1 MDISEKLR
9 LESSIVRLFIVT
21 LLGIAFELILA
32 LPTLSLVPTL
42 IGLPGQQALAYSA
55 LDILNFIGAYL
66 LVPVVYCI
74 IVSYWFE
81 PKRIVSPL
89 NIQLGTV
96 AIGTIMVVD
105 RVLFQAYYYTPFPQ
119 PQGATIAVTLLYW
132 FTAAFVS
139 AVVIGAY
146 QTRMVRWWV
155 GLNLEDY
162 DRVTYV
168 INDDFDSLADAFDD
182 EFLKT
187 FGLQKRREK
196 EILIITSKY
205 LTGDSIIMVMMRD
218 GDPATHKLRTILAT
232 VAFKTRV
239 YTLSR
244 SKQASAERDT
254 VVWALKGKMQDRN
267 YLIAIVPKEGL
278 DDFAS
283 DLASRTAENLAQ
295 EPTISKATITLQFY
309 RDMQRFHKVSFLLT
323 VVVLPVVFGIAW
335 YYYHLGIDSY
345 LSLLG
350 TLAFFGFLMIGD
362 SLRQERKLKKL
373 GEIQTDEKRPELE
386 KEN

>member
-1 MDISEKLR
+1 
-9 LESSIVRLFIVT
+9 
-21 LLGIAFELILA
+21 
-32 LPTLSLVPTL
+32 
-42 IGLPGQQALAYSA
+42 
-55 LDILNFIGAYL
+55 
-66 LVPVVYCI
+66 
-74 IVSYWFE
+74 
-81 PKRIVSPL
+81 
-89 NIQLGTV
+89 
-96 AIGTIMVVD
+96 
-105 RVLFQAYYYTPFPQ
+105 
-119 PQGATIAVTLLYW
+119 
-132 FTAAFVS
+132 
-139 AVVIGAY
+139 
-146 QTRMVRWWV
+146 
-155 GLNLEDY
+155 
-162 DRVTYV
+162 VTYV